1 MTTRGE
7 AVAAGRRLLRG
18 FSGAPDPRRHAQTL
32 YAELSRAE
40 GWSEKELD
48 LINGLGVW
56 LKTRPGVAELKPRCE
71 QVMAA
76 LR

>member
-7 AVAAGRRLLRG
+7 AVAAGKRLLRA
-18 FSGAPDPRRHAQTL
+18 FAGAPDPRRHAQTL

-48 LINGLGVW
+48 LILGLGAW
-56 LKTRPGVAELKPRCE
+56 LKARPSVAKLKPRCE